1 MNVQVPSSRKPS
13 LFGLIQ
19 FQRKRVDP
27 TLKGVLF
34 MRNTITSFV
43 TAALLALPMLGAGVA
58 SAQTD
63 QRVKADVPFA
73 FQAGDKQLPAGTYI
87 IGMDL
92 KNGFA
97 SVTTSDG
104 VGEVVMLANT
114 VGTGDGIDA
123 KLVFDKVGDS
133 YLLRDVEAPG
143 LAMTFDFKK
152 AEHGRE
158 ASNSSSNPT
167 PVTVAAVRF

>member
-1 MNVQVPSSRKPS
+1 
-13 LFGLIQ
+13 
-19 FQRKRVDP
+19 
-27 TLKGVLF
+27 
-34 MRNTITSFV
+34 
-43 TAALLALPMLGAGVA
+43 
-58 SAQTD
+58 
-63 QRVKADVPFA
+63 
-73 FQAGDKQLPAGTYI
+73 
-87 IGMDL
+87 MDL

-123 KLVFDKVGDS
+123 KLVFDKVGDN

-158 ASNSSSNPT
+158 ASKSSSNTT

>member
-1 MNVQVPSSRKPS
+1 
-13 LFGLIQ
+13 
-19 FQRKRVDP
+19 
-27 TLKGVLF
+27 

-58 SAQTD
+58 AAQTD

-92 KNGFA
+92 QDTLA
-97 SVTTSDG
+97 WLRTSNG

-114 VGTGDGIDA
+114 VGTGDGNGA
-123 KLVFDKVGDS
+123 KLVFDKVGDN

-143 LAMTFDFKK
+143 LAMTFDFKR
-152 AEHGRE
+152 AEHGLE
-158 ASNSSSNPT
+158 ASKSSSNPT